1 MIRAALDVVSTWA
14 IPVLLAGIPALAL
27 ARGVKV
33 YPVFVE
39 GAKEGFA
46 TAVRIIPALVAIFE
60 ALGMLRASGAMDA
73 AAAALAPVTSALGL
87 PASVLPLVLVRPL
100 SGGAALG
107 VVGDVLRSEGP
118 DGYAGRLASVM
129 AGSTETTFY
138 VLAVYM
144 GAAGITRYRQA
155 LPAALLA
162 DLAGFAAAIVTVRLL
177 LGGP

>member
-1 MIRAALDVVSTWA
+1 MRAVLEVVSAWA
-14 IPVLLAGIPALAL
+14 IPVLLAGIPAVAL

-33 YPVFVE
+33 YPAFVD
-39 GAKEGFA
+39 GAKQGFE
-46 TAVRIIPALVAIFE
+46 TAVRIIPALVAILV

-73 AAAALAPVTSALGL
+73 ATSALAPVTGWLGI
-87 PASVLPLVLVRPL
+87 PADVVPMILVRPL

-107 VVGDVLRSEGP
+107 VVGDVLRADGP
-118 DGYAGRLASVM
+118 DSYAGRLVSVM

-144 GAAGITRYRQA
+144 GAAGISRYRHA

-162 DLAGFAAAIVTVRLL
+162 DLAGFAAAVVAVRLV
-177 LGGP
+177 LGG

>member
-1 MIRAALDVVSTWA
+1 MLRAVLDALSVWA
-14 IPVLLAGIPALAL
+14 IPALVAGIPLFAL

-39 GAKEGFA
+39 GAKGGFE
-46 TAVRIIPALVAIFE
+46 TAVRIVPPLVAIFV

-73 AAAALAPVTSALGL
+73 AARALAPLTDALGV

-107 VVGDVLRSEGP
+107 VVGDVLRTEGP
-118 DGYAGRLASVM
+118 ESYAGRLVSVM

-144 GAAGITRYRQA
+144 GAAGISRYRHA
-155 LPAALLA
+155 LPAALAA
-162 DLAGFAAAIVTVRLL
+162 DLAGFAAAVVVVRLVF
-177 LGGP
+177 GS